1 MCNHSY
7 LIIEDQKKKVMLMTC
22 VIKTEYHSYLLIF
35 NEYRIQ

>member
-1 MCNHSY
+1 
-7 LIIEDQKKKVMLMTC
+7 MLMTC